1 MTTRVDA
8 SGRIT
13 GIRVRSQCSLEDH
26 SVSRTITVSLAAL
39 RSFGIAK
46 LWYLHLCSSQ
56 KDARHGNDHR
66 LTRTAVPLLAYKPL
80 PYLLP
85 LSLPSFGRFRPETF
99 SFYLA

>member
-1 MTTRVDA
+1 LVLR
-8 SGRIT
+8 SF
-13 GIRVRSQCSLEDH
+13 GIAKLWYCEALV
-26 SVSRTITVSLAAL
+26 L